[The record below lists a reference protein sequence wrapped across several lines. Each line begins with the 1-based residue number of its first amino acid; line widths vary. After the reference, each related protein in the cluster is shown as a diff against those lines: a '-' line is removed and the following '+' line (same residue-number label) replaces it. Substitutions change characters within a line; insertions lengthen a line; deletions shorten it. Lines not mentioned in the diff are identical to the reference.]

1 MYHIFFIHLSVGG
14 HLSCFNI
21 LAIVNTAA
29 VIIGVHASFQI
40 SDFFFICPGIEFLD
54 HMIILFL
61 IFGVNFTVFSKV
73 AAPLHSYRHC
83 TRVPFSSHPLQHF
96 LFTDFF
102 KKDLFIYLLWGA
114 VGLCCCTWISL
125 VAVCRLLIV
134 LASLDTEH
142 RL

>member
-102 KKDLFIYLLWGA
+102 KKRFIHLFTLGCSGSLL
-114 VGLCCCTWISL
+114 LHMDFSSCSMQ
-125 VAVCRLLIV
+125 
-134 LASLDTEH
+134 ASH
-142 RL
+142 CAGFS